1 MPEAVRAN
9 IPQMS
14 APLAAPV
21 CNWRW
26 YLLACEQGE
35 SSVIFYG
42 WMVLKRM
49 QCQLQRWLLGPQGRR
64 GLRRPGTRRRGYCP
78 EPRI

>member
-26 YLLACEQGE
+26 YILEGEQVE
-35 SSVIFYG
+35 TSVIFYG
-42 WMVLKRM
+42 WMVLKR
-49 QCQLQRWLLGPQGRR
+49 
-64 GLRRPGTRRRGYCP
+64 T
-78 EPRI
+78 